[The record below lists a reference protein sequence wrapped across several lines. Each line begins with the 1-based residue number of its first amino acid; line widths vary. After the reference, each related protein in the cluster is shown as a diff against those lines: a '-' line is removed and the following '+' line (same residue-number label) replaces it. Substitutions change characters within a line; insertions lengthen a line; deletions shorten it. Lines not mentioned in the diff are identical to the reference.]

1 MSNLLLSRHKRSAML
16 AAAFCTALALAACG
30 GGGSDAP
37 EHPPGGSSTPT
48 PPPVA
53 TGDSFFAYVASLV
66 VNLFE
71 NNEPTDIDAVTET
84 KPENTE
90 PEPVN

>member
-1 MSNLLLSRHKRSAML
+1 MSTHLLSRHKRGAML
-16 AAAFCTALALAACG
+16 AAAFCTALTLAACG
-30 GGGSDAP
+30 GDDDRSQN
-37 EHPPGGSSTPT
+37 PPGGGTT

>member
-1 MSNLLLSRHKRSAML
+1 MSKNLLSRHKRGAML
-16 AAAFCTALALAACG
+16 AAAFCTALALAAC

-53 TGDSFFAYVASLV
+53 TGDSFFAYVSALVGNLLDNTEPAS
-66 VNLFE
+66 
-71 NNEPTDIDAVTET
+71 IDAVAET

>member
-1 MSNLLLSRHKRSAML
+1 MSKNLLSRHKRGAML

-30 GGGSDAP
+30 GGSDAP
-37 EHPPGGSSTPT
+37 EHPPGGSNTPT

-53 TGDSFFAYVASLV
+53 TGDSFFAYVASMVGSL
-66 VNLFE
+66 LE
-71 NNEPTDIDAVTET
+71 DNEPTDIDPVTET

-90 PEPVN
+90 PEPVT

>member
-1 MSNLLLSRHKRSAML
+1 MSTHLLSRHKRGAML
-16 AAAFCTALALAACG
+16 AAAFCTALTLAACG
-30 GGGSDAP
+30 GDDDRSQN
-37 EHPPGGSSTPT
+37 PPGGGTT

-53 TGDSFFAYVASLV
+53 TGDSFFAYVSALVGNLLDNTEPAS
-66 VNLFE
+66 
-71 NNEPTDIDAVTET
+71 IDAVAET

>member
-1 MSNLLLSRHKRSAML
+1 MSNHLLSRRKRGAML
-16 AAAFCTALALAACG
+16 AAAFCSALALAGCG

-37 EHPPGGSSTPT
+37 QHPPGGSSAPT
-48 PPPVA
+48 PPPVS
-53 TGDSFFAYVASLV
+53 TGDSFFAYVASV
-66 VNLFE
+66 VVGLFD
-71 NNEPTDIDAVTET
+71 NNEPANIDAVTET

>member
-1 MSNLLLSRHKRSAML
+1 MSNHLLSRRKRGAML
-16 AAAFCTALALAACG
+16 AAAFCSALALAGC

-37 EHPPGGSSTPT
+37 RHPPGGSGAPT

-53 TGDSFFAYVASLV
+53 TGDSFFAYVASV
-66 VNLFE
+66 VVGLFD
-71 NNEPTDIDAVTET
+71 NNEPADIDAVTET
-84 KPENTE
+84 RPENTE

>member
-1 MSNLLLSRHKRSAML
+1 MSNKLLSRHKRGAML

-30 GGGSDAP
+30 SDNDTPQNPPGGGS
-37 EHPPGGSSTPT
+37 TP

-53 TGDSFFAYVASLV
+53 TGDAFFAYVSALV
-66 VNLFE
+66 ANLFD
-71 NNEPTDIDAVTET
+71 NTEPVDIDAVAET

-90 PEPVN
+90 PEPVS